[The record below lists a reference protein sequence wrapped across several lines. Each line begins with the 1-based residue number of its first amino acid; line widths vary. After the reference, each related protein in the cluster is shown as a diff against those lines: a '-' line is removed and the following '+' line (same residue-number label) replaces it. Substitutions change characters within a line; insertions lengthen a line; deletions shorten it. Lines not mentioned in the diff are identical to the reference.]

1 MTSKRLPLSCEN
13 CRRRKI
19 RCISSGYLAPCD
31 TCSRRGYASS
41 CRFRRQDPPDGISQP
56 PDQSERLMGNVSAL
70 EDLLR
75 QNIAVTS
82 ALLGRQHDGRLPSPE
97 SSPAV
102 SMPMSEPASYHHSAH
117 SAEHQPTHLVPL
129 QSGRLVETPS
139 NHVRFIPSNDLG
151 DSDLIAAM
159 HDTPASSTGFPFF
172 DQPGTPA
179 VSDQLLD
186 MLPPIPQ
193 LEELKSA
200 YFRVFSPLFHILHDP
215 SFHARYEQFRQNP
228 KSVPLPFLAL
238 LFVIISISVTAL
250 DDSDPLLMHLG
261 RDPSPGANIRSLSAK
276 YRGAAMRC
284 LVADNF
290 MFRHNLC
297 TVQCLVLLIYAIN
310 HAQGPA
316 WSLLGT
322 TLHIAIAV
330 GCAVDPAQLN
340 VSRIEAEERRRCWAA
355 LRMLYTIQNT
365 CLGNLMPFRIDSH
378 VKLPADIEDDK
389 LPDDP
394 RDDDLPVET
403 IPFNYGTATAS
414 APPTKMTYL
423 LYKFRLYNLAFDV
436 CQLTS
441 PRDPARM
448 AALDTKIAWEQQ
460 CHFVRFAA
468 RALPELEPYH
478 QAHYYILAIYTNH
491 LTLLLHRPSLPTM
504 GRNTYGGPDSAPHLS
519 QSFER
524 CEHAAVTILSNFEKL
539 YLDPV
544 FRSYRWYVDGLG
556 SFYAFFS
563 ITTLLLLHG
572 NGHLNSPPDVV
583 NLLLR
588 CVDIFVHNAPR
599 SAVCLK
605 AATILEPIVQHLA
618 PSPAL
623 VASSQHSVS
632 PVDVGEGEALWSAFP
647 ELANLFFDVPCEQ
660 WLTPSGFPWVAS

>member
-31 TCSRRGYASS
+31 TCLRRGYAST
-41 CRFRRQDPPDGISQP
+41 CRFRRQDTQDRGLQ
-56 PDQSERLMGNVSAL
+56 DQSERLVGNVSTL

-82 ALLGRQHDGRLPSPE
+82 ALLGRQHGSLPSPD

-102 SMPMSEPASYHHSAH
+102 SMPMIEEHIPSEPASRRRQSG
-117 SAEHQPTHLVPL
+117 HLVE
-129 QSGRLVETPS
+129 SPS

-151 DSDLIAAM
+151 DSDLIDAM
-159 HDTPASSTGFPFF
+159 HESTPGCSTGFPFF
-172 DQPGTPA
+172 EQSVT
-179 VSDQLLD
+179 VSDELLD
-186 MLPPIPQ
+186 MLPPLPQ

-215 SFHARYEQFRQNP
+215 TFHVRYEEFRQNP
-228 KSVPLPFLAL
+228 KSAQLPFLAL
-238 LFVIISISVTAL
+238 LFVILSLSVTAL
-250 DDSDPLLMHLG
+250 DDADPLLMHLG

-322 TLHIAIAV
+322 TLHIAVAI
-330 GCAVDPAQLN
+330 GCAVDPERLN
-340 VSRIEAEERRRCWAA
+340 VGRIEAEERRRCWAA

-378 VKLPADIEDDK
+378 VELPADIEDDE
-389 LPDDP
+389 LS
-394 RDDDLPVET
+394 LET
-403 IPFNYGTATAS
+403 IPITDGTGS
-414 APPTKMTYL
+414 AAPTKMTYL
-423 LYKFRLYNLAFDV
+423 LYKFRLYNLAFDI
-436 CQLTS
+436 CQS
-441 PRDPARM
+441 PHDPAKM
-448 AALDTKIAWEQQ
+448 EALDTKIAWEQQ
-460 CHFVRFAA
+460 CHFVRFAG
-468 RALPELEPYH
+468 RALSGLEAYH
-478 QAHYYILAIYTNH
+478 QAHYYILANYTNH
-491 LTLLLHRPSLPTM
+491 LTLLLHRPCLTTIGKDPIGGGTA
-504 GRNTYGGPDSAPHLS
+504 GRVTIGGGTLNPA
-519 QSFER
+519 QSSER
-524 CEHAAVTILSNFEKL
+524 CQDAATTILSNFERL
-539 YLDPV
+539 YSDPL

-563 ITTLLLLHG
+563 ITTLLVLHG
-572 NGHLNSPPDVV
+572 NGQLKSGAETI
-583 NLLLR
+583 NLVLR
-588 CVDIFVHNAPR
+588 CVDMFVHNSPR
-599 SAVCLK
+599 SAVCSK
-605 AATILEPIVQHLA
+605 AAAILEPIVQHLSTA
-618 PSPAL
+618 ML
-623 VASSQHSVS
+623 ASSQHTVVPSQPNVAPSQQSVSVS
-632 PVDVGEGEALWSAFP
+632 PVDGGEAILSAFP
-647 ELANLFFDVPCEQ
+647 ELGSLFFDVPCEQ